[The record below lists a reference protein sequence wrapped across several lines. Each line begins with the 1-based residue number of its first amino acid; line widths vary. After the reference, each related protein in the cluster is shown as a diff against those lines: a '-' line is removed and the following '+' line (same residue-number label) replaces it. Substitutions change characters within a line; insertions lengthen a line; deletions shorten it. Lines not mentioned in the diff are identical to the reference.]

1 MGALNIKPT
10 SGLLI
15 LGGQELFWIPPISA
29 YAFLFFLAH
38 ANVSRRWHRPLSA
51 FFSLGV
57 SAIRCNAW
65 SFQQWNRFARTR
77 MVVSNFAQGSPRVSW
92 AYGTFACRPWWKHAS
107 RTQKIMVYDVPI
119 ILGQSWSYIP
129 SNPSIKHYILIHF
142 VSLPF
147 WAWTSPPHW
156 AKWLVVHLK
165 RCLEDWFRLIGKA
178 EFWLDFPEQKTT
190 DFGHE
195 TGAFF
200 WGYRLLVTNSGPR
213 LLINGWFN
221 FLGGLLVDVCWCLL
235 LVILS
240 HFPSYHVLP
249 SCLKWWFELTS
260 VFVNWVE
267 SNSRK
272 WFWLDR
278 RTVVMG
284 WIKLQKTII
293 PGDLTS
299 I

>member
-1 MGALNIKPT
+1 MGALNIKST

-119 ILGQSWSYIP
+119 ILGQSWSYIIYTIK
-129 SNPSIKHYILIHF
+129 SINQTLHF
-142 VSLPF
+142 DTFCIFAFLSMNLTSTLDKVTSGPPETLFGGLVPTHWQSGVLAGLPRAVWACSGAENDRF
-147 WAWTSPPHW
+147 WPCSMN
-156 AKWLVVHLK
+156 KL
-165 RCLEDWFRLIGKA
+165 RL
-178 EFWLDFPEQKTT
+178 
-190 DFGHE
+190 
-195 TGAFF
+195 F
-200 WGYRLLVTNSGPR
+200 WGDYQFRTQT
-213 LLINGWFN
+213 
-221 FLGGLLVDVCWCLL
+221 LVDVCWCLL

-240 HFPSYHVLP
+240 LSVLP
-249 SCLKWWFELTS
+249 SYPKWWFELTS

-293 PGDLTS
+293 PGDITS